1 MGFAPRIFEE
11 TNLQKT
17 KGLRLCQRCTSLLR
31 VQEMSRPICSPIGS
45 WKLWRPLRR
54 GTVLAGRY
62 KILET
67 IEAGTFRAHDLALD
81 QTVMVRQASLSNQ
94 VVAEFWHQETQQP
107 ALIRDPHLLNV
118 LDVVSE
124 NSNEFIITEWS
135 QGRSVC
141 DILGEQ
147 SSIPWVDGSG
157 ALPTTAI
164 VPSEECRTF
173 TPCA

>member
-1 MGFAPRIFEE
+1 MRTLYLPAPSSRNERD
-11 TNLQKT
+11 NLQ
-17 KGLRLCQRCTSLLR
+17 SNR
-31 VQEMSRPICSPIGS
+31 VVEIMG
-45 WKLWRPLRR
+45 PLGR

-81 QTVMVRQASLSNQ
+81 QTVMVRQASLSNR
-94 VVAEFWHQETQQP
+94 VVAAFWHQETQQP

-135 QGRSVC
+135 QGRPVC

-147 SSIPWVDGSG
+147 PSIPWVDGSG

-164 VPSEECRTF
+164 
-173 TPCA
+173 TPRKNSYLYPMRVR